1 MRCCNSF
8 LTLVR
13 ICTNLTVDQQ
23 LAMVTY
29 LRIRDPDTWKPSF
42 HQQLQYVFRVSA
54 IRFLPPH
61 IAGTNLRGIPDTYF
75 VTQLLQQLHEPK
87 IVSYG
92 FDAYQRRRSHP
103 PVKSLGLSARVH
115 PLVLFGQSSLSIE
128 DGDLLETGMKIT
140 TYYDHRTPPP
150 ADPGL

>member
-1 MRCCNSF
+1 
-8 LTLVR
+8 
-13 ICTNLTVDQQ
+13 
-23 LAMVTY
+23 MVTY
-29 LRIRDPDTWKPSF
+29 LSIWDPDAWKPSF

-61 IAGTNLRGIPDTYF
+61 IAGTNPRGIPDTYF

-92 FDAYQRRRSHP
+92 FDAYHRRRSKP

-115 PLVLFGQSSLSIE
+115 QLVFFGQSGFGIE
-128 DGDLLETGMKIT
+128 NGDLLEAGMKIT